1 MNHIDVCLTPELLEL
16 YPIEGKIVVVVDI
29 LRATSCMTTAF
40 AHGVESIIPVSEVE
54 ECKAL
59 QAKGYLAAAER
70 NGEKVE
76 GFDFGNS
83 PFSYM
88 TEGVKGKT
96 VAVTTTN
103 GTVAI
108 NKSKS
113 ADEVII
119 GSFLNKKAVVNYLK
133 SQTKD
138 VLVLCAGWKGRVNLE
153 DSLYAGALVD
163 ELQDQFVYHHDGSMM
178 AHTLYKNADKD
189 RLAFLSNCS
198 HFKRLSKLNIEKDIK
213 FCLTE
218 DDKYD
223 VIPVLE
229 GDRLIKK

>member
-29 LRATSCMTTAF
+29 LRATSCMTAAF
-40 AHGVESIIPVSEVE
+40 AHGVKEIIPVSEIE

-70 NGEKVE
+70 NGEKVK

-88 TEGVKGKT
+88 TKDVDGKT
-96 VAVTTTN
+96 IAITTTN

-119 GSFLNKKAVVNYLK
+119 GSFLNKKAIVDYLK
-133 SQTKD
+133 TQEKD

-163 ELQDQFVYHHDGSMM
+163 ELQDKFVANHDGSIM
-178 AHTLYKNADKD
+178 AYTLYKNADKD

-198 HFKRLSKLNIEKDIK
+198 HFKRLNKLNIQKDID

-223 VIPVLE
+223 VIPVLK
-229 GDRLIKK
+229 GDRLVKK